1 MGCLQLIQ
9 YTTEFN
15 GKTIKRDI
23 CTSQEDNKTL
33 QENIQRDVYNSQII
47 QPDGIY
53 GGSPIQR
60 QDCQRLAA
68 DGKSSGRLRLNQ

>member
-33 QENIQRDVYNSQII
+33 QENIQQDVYNSQII

-60 QDCQRLAA
+60 QDTWSEQREGQVSCL
-68 DGKSSGRLRLNQ
+68 

>member
-1 MGCLQLIQ
+1 MGYSSMGCLQLIQ

-60 QDCQRLAA
+60 QDTWSEQREGQVSCL
-68 DGKSSGRLRLNQ
+68 